1 MGAVLDEGR
10 EEPSCWPELGT
21 VTAGGGER
29 AGWMRQDKWWY
40 RLSSKGFSLR
50 LALGN
55 RLLAESGMGR
65 RCERFGEGERGK

>member
-1 MGAVLDEGR
+1 
-10 EEPSCWPELGT
+10 
-21 VTAGGGER
+21 
-29 AGWMRQDKWWY
+29 MRQDKWWY

-50 LALGN
+50 PVLGN